1 MLLSRLSQQFLYQS
15 RRQFLPSF
23 NNKSTAFGSI
33 HNIRTMTTA
42 FKLKDVSS
50 LDHLK
55 NGQIQEVEIE
65 GLDETKLL
73 LARHE
78 NETHALSPKCTH
90 YGAPLSKG
98 VLSANGRLTCPWHGA
113 CFNVKTGDIEDAPAL
128 DPLRKYTVE
137 EKDGGVW
144 VTGTSAEELKKDRR
158 TLSFKC
164 KIAAKKE
171 EKVVIVGGGSGAE
184 GAIEALR
191 SGGFTGEIACVLGD
205 EGHLPIDRTKLSK
218 GLVNDAKNVEWRSEE
233 FYKEGGVELVRGLA
247 TGVDVKAKKV
257 SVQGGKDIDYT
268 KLILATGGTPRLLP
282 LEGLKGDLGNVFPL
296 RSVSDVQGILK
307 AAGEDGGKKVV
318 VIGSSFI
325 GMEVGNALAGKK
337 HNVTIIGM
345 ESEPMERVLGAQVG
359 AVLRKLVEKAGVKF
373 YMSASV
379 EKGAGKDGKISSV
392 SLKDGSSL
400 DADLVI
406 EGVGVR
412 PATDFLKDNS
422 AFSLEKDGSLS
433 VDESFA
439 VKGQKDIFA
448 VGDIATYPYHGP
460 GGNGKPVR
468 IEHWNVAQNAGRSVA
483 STINNPSSKPK
494 PFIPVFWSA
503 VGAQLRYCGHTPEGF
518 DEVIINGTT
527 DVSEGKQSFVAYY
540 TKGEDVVA
548 VASMMKDPYMVQSAE
563 LMRRGKMPKKSEIN
577 KGADIM
583 EISLVGDAKM

>member
-1 MLLSRLSQQFLYQS
+1 MLLPRLSHQIITKS
-15 RRQFLPSF
+15 TRQFLPAI
-23 NNKSTAFGSI
+23 NKSTAFGSN
-33 HNIRTMTTA
+33 NIRSMTTA
-42 FKLKDVSS
+42 FKLKDISS
-50 LDHLK
+50 LSDLK
-55 NGQIQEVEIE
+55 NGEKKEVEVE
-65 GLDETKLL
+65 GLEKVKIL
-73 LARHE
+73 LARHD
-78 NETHALSPKCTH
+78 NTTHALSPKCTH
-90 YGAPLSKG
+90 YGAPLAKG
-98 VLSANGRLTCPWHGA
+98 VLTASGRLTCPWHGA

-137 EKDGGVW
+137 EKDGAVW
-144 VTGTSAEELKKDRR
+144 VTGTSEAQLKENWKN
-158 TLSFKC
+158 LSIKC
-164 KIAAKKE
+164 KSTEKK
-171 EKVVIVGGGSGAE
+171 EKVVIVGGGSGAV
-184 GAIEALR
+184 GAIEGLR
-191 SGGFTGEIACVLGD
+191 GGGFTGEIVCVLGD

-218 GLVNDAKNVEWRSEE
+218 GLVNDAKKVEWRSEE

-247 TGVDVKAKKV
+247 TGVDVQAKKV
-257 SVQGGKDIDYT
+257 STDSGKDIEYT
-268 KLILATGGTPRLLP
+268 KLILATGGIPRMLP

-296 RSVSDVQGILK
+296 RSVSDVQAILK

-337 HNVTIIGM
+337 HNVSIIGM
-345 ESEPMERVLGAQVG
+345 ESEPMERVMGTQVG
-359 AVLRKLVEKAGVKF
+359 AVFRKLLEKTGVKF
-373 YMSASV
+373 HMSASV
-379 EKGAGKDGKISSV
+379 EKGTGKDGKISSV
-392 SLKDGSSL
+392 SLKDGTSL
-400 DADLVI
+400 PADLVI

-448 VGDIATYPYHGP
+448 IGDIATYPYHGP

-483 STINNPSSKPK
+483 GTINDPSSKPK

-518 DEVIINGTT
+518 DDVIVQGTT

-540 TKGEDVVA
+540 TRGEDVIA

-563 LMRRGKMPKKSEIN
+563 LMRTGRMPGKSEIN
-577 KGADIM
+577 KGVDVM
-583 EISLVGDAKM
+583 QVSLVEA